1 MGVLREDEFEAYLKR
16 RLSSTNGILIHGN
29 DEAAVSLLGRQAA
42 KAIAGEIQR
51 VDVAAAKASPGAF
64 MDDFLSLSLLG
75 DRQVLFVDGADEYCL
90 KFLEPAFAFGELA
103 NFVIVL
109 ASSLGKAS
117 KLRAGAEA
125 SRQFSSLAVY
135 DEDEAKLAA
144 RVRKFLEGR
153 GFHWGADAEAAFFA
167 ATGADRAMAM
177 QEAEKLSLYVLGKSE
192 ITEAD
197 VLSICGNV
205 AEFNSDELIDAAL
218 SGNLEETDRIACQL
232 GAETRNLLPLVQL
245 HLNTLQNLRAEME
258 RGSTAEGVIAAAK
271 PPIFFKRKPA
281 LLNQL
286 RKLSMKDLLEIQE
299 AFSSAIFQSRNVADL
314 GEATINR
321 TLLSIA
327 RLSRSKL
334 N

>member
-1 MGVLREDEFEAYLKR
+1 MGIMREEEFEAYLR
-16 RLSSTNGILIHGN
+16 RGVSSTNGILIHGN

-51 VDVAAAKASPGAF
+51 VDVPAAKASPGAF

-75 DRQVLFVDGADEYCL
+75 GRQVLLVDGADEYCL
-90 KFLEPAFAFGELA
+90 KFLEAAFSFREPA
-103 NFVIVL
+103 NFVIML
-109 ASSLGKAS
+109 AGSLGKAS
-117 KLRAGAEA
+117 KLRAAAET
-125 SRQFSSLAVY
+125 SGQFSSLAVY

-144 RVRKFLEGR
+144 RVRKFLEGQAL
-153 GFHWGADAEAAFFA
+153 GWGTDAEEAFFA

-177 QEAEKLSLYVLGKSE
+177 QEVEKLSLYMLGKSK

-197 VLSICGNV
+197 VLAICGNV

-218 SGNLEETDRIACQL
+218 SGNLEETDRIASQL
-232 GAETRNLLPLVQL
+232 GTETRNLLPLVQL

-258 RGSTAEGVIAAAK
+258 RGSTAEIAIAAAK
-271 PPIFFKRKPA
+271 PPIFFKRKPP

-286 RKLSMKDLLEIQE
+286 RKFSMKDLLEIQE
-299 AFSSAIFQSRNVADL
+299 AFSSAIFQSRRLADL
-314 GEATINR
+314 GEATVNR

-327 RLSRSKL
+327 RLARSKS

>member
-1 MGVLREDEFEAYLKR
+1 MGVLREDEFETYLKR
-16 RLSSTNGILIHGN
+16 RVSSSNGILIHGN

-42 KAIAGEIQR
+42 KEIAGDIQR
-51 VDVAAAKASPGAF
+51 VDVAVAKASPGAF
-64 MDDFLSLSLLG
+64 MDDFLSLSLLSG
-75 DRQVLFVDGADEYCL
+75 RQVLIVDGADEYCL
-90 KFLEPAFAFGELA
+90 KFLEPAFTFGELA

-125 SRQFSSLAVY
+125 SGQFSSLAVY
-135 DEDEAKLAA
+135 DEDEAKLSA
-144 RVRKFLEGR
+144 RVREFLEGQ
-153 GFHWGADAEAAFFA
+153 GLHWSADAEAAFFA

-177 QEAEKLSLYVLGKSE
+177 QEAEKLSLYALGKSE

-197 VLSICGNV
+197 VLAICGNV

-218 SGNLEETDRIACQL
+218 TGNLEETDRIASQL
-232 GAETRNLLPLVQL
+232 GSETRNLLPLVQL

-258 RGSTAEGVIAAAK
+258 RGSTAESVIAAAK

-286 RKLSMKDLLEIQE
+286 RKFSMKDLLEIQE
-299 AFSSAIFQSRNVADL
+299 AFSSAIFQSRKLADL

-327 RLSRSKL
+327 RLARSKS